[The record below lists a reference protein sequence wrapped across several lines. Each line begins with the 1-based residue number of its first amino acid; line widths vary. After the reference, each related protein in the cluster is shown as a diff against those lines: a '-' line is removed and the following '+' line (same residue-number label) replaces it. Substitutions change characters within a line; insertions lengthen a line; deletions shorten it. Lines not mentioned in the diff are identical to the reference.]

1 MIQFYPPSKYVFC
14 GIRKEVLQSNMRFAL
29 FNKLRFISE
38 AASISGIKI
47 HLKYWWYTRDRS
59 RLLVL
64 LVLVCILFLV
74 GMMIRYS
81 VIRQA
86 QLQQLNCLALNI
98 YHEARGEPIA
108 GQYAVAEV
116 TMNRVS
122 SKRYPET
129 ICKVVY
135 QKRWDSIRKRYV
147 GAFSWTEIKP
157 DREPDF
163 QAWQQA
169 KEIAAEYVNNEAKPR
184 VHGAIFYHA
193 RHIRPS
199 WSHKRTEVARIGQHI
214 FYK

>member
-1 MIQFYPPSKYVFC
+1 
-14 GIRKEVLQSNMRFAL
+14 MRFSL
-29 FNKLRFISE
+29 FDKLRFIG
-38 AASISGIKI
+38 AIASFSGIKI
-47 HLKYWWYTRDRS
+47 HLRYWWYTRDRS

-64 LVLVCILFLV
+64 LVLVCILFTV

-81 VIRQA
+81 VIQQA
-86 QLQQLNCLALNI
+86 QVRQLNCLALNI

-122 SKRYPET
+122 SERYPNT
-129 ICKVVY
+129 ICEVVY
-135 QKRWDSIRKRYV
+135 EKRWDSIRKRYV
-147 GAFSWTEIKP
+147 GAFSWTEITP
-157 DREPDF
+157 EREADL

-169 KEIAAEYVNNEAKPR
+169 KNIAAEYFNNEATPR

-193 RHIRPS
+193 RYIKPS